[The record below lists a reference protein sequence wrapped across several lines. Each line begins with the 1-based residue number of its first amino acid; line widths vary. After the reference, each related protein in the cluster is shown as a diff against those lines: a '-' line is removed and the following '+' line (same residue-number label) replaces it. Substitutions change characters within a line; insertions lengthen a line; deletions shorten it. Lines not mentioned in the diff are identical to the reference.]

1 MDGGSEFSP
10 LGQAGYAVGSVGDGA
25 GGQYVFA
32 NLDQINEIIFE
43 AETLLTDI
51 RDDGASLLRA
61 QQRVEPP
68 AEDIMSAMEAN
79 ATVRSLDQAITH
91 NQAMASYVDAQ
102 LAKLRA
108 CRDEYARTDADGAGR
123 LRTVDKG

>member
-1 MDGGSEFSP
+1 MDSGSEFSP
-10 LGQAGYAVGSVGDGA
+10 LGQAGYSITGSGGGGA

-32 NLDQINEIIFE
+32 DLDQINGIISD
-43 AETLLTDI
+43 AERLLTDI

-68 AEDIMSAMEAN
+68 AEDIMSVMEAE

-91 NQAMASYVDAQ
+91 NQAMAS
-102 LAKLRA
+102 
-108 CRDEYARTDADGAGR
+108 
-123 LRTVDKG
+123 